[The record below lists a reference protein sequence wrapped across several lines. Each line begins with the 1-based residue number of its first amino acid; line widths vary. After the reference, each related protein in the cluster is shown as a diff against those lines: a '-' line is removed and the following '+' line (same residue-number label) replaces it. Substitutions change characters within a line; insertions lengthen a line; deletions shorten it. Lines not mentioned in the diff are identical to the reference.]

1 MSQASKGYPYIPED
15 EEGEQEAEARND
27 EEEVVKE
34 TCELYLFALRDVMK
48 QAKIKILILINLH
61 FLSFDSRSFR
71 SKSSFEVE
79 VARSIIGFNRERG

>member
-15 EEGEQEAEARND
+15 EQEAEARND
-27 EEEVVKE
+27 EEVVKE
-34 TCELYLFALRDVMK
+34 TCELYLVALRDVMK